1 MRATTVKVTLS
12 CSFLAMALF
21 AWTETRR
28 PCLWE
33 MTTTTTW
40 QQLPAP
46 VSDGGDDSPFEGG
59 TKTRLVCLSQ
69 AQIEKYGVIA
79 PMTRSGT
86 CQLVDVIKK
95 DDSTTAGMICSGK
108 MSGMGSLESSW
119 EDDQHAKDQV
129 HFVGLIQAG
138 ANTRPMEW
146 TSASAST
153 FKGRDCGDM
162 KPFAMPEGR

>member
-1 MRATTVKVTLS
+1 
-12 CSFLAMALF
+12 
-21 AWTETRR
+21 
-28 PCLWE
+28 

>member
-1 MRATTVKVTLS
+1 MRGTTVKVTLG
-12 CSFLAMALF
+12 CSFLAMAIF
-21 AWTETRR
+21 AWIETRK

-40 QQLPAP
+40 QQLPAA
-46 VSDGGDDSPFEGG
+46 VGDGGDNSAFEGG
-59 TKTRLVCLSQ
+59 TKTRLVCLTQ
-69 AQIEKYGVIA
+69 AQIEKYGAIA
-79 PMTRSGT
+79 PLTRSGT
-86 CQLVDVIKK
+86 CQVVDVVKK
-95 DDSTTAGMICSGK
+95 DNSMTAGMICSGRL
-108 MSGMGSLESSW
+108 SGMGSLASSW
-119 EDDQHAKDQV
+119 EDDQNAKDKV

-146 TSASAST
+146 TSESTST